1 MTRRL
6 VLASASASRLRLLR
20 HAGFDPEVV
29 VSGVAED
36 GFDHLTVRELVAQLA
51 VAKASAVAPR
61 VGDALV
67 LGADSLFEM
76 HGQALGK
83 PASAEEAAERW
94 RLMRRASGVLHT
106 GHCLVDTAAGREAV
120 GVVSTLVH
128 FADVRDDE
136 IDAYVATGE
145 PLAVAGA
152 FTVDGLGGPFVTRI
166 EGDHHGVVGVSL
178 PLLRELLGEVGVG
191 LPDLWRAGARA

>member
-51 VAKASAVAPR
+51 VAKASAVVPR

-76 HGQALGK
+76 HGRAMGK

-145 PLAVAGA
+145 PLGVAGG
-152 FTVDGLGGPFVTRI
+152 FTLEGRSAPFVEGV
-166 EGDHHGVVGVSL
+166 EGDPTNVEGLSL
-178 PLLRELLGEVGVG
+178 PLFRRLLAELDVAVS
-191 LPDLWRAGARA
+191 DLWV